1 MKQERVKKA
10 ESISKKL
17 ISEYLIQELQELSHD
32 FGIITV
38 LSVKISQDLSYL
50 DIYVSSL
57 KNSET
62 LTKTLA
68 ENAHHIQHMLGKKI
82 DFIKVPKVRFRYD
95 NSGKSSFNIYR
106 TIQNLDI
113 K

>member
-1 MKQERVKKA
+1 MKLERIKRA
-10 ESISKKL
+10 ESISKK
-17 ISEYLIQELQELSHD
+17 IIREYLIQDLQELSED

-38 LSVKISQDLSYL
+38 LDVKVSQDLSYL

-57 KNSET
+57 KNPDS

-68 ENAHHIQHMLGKKI
+68 EHAHNLQHLLGKKI
-82 DFIKVPKVRFRYD
+82 SFIRVPKVRFRYD
-95 NSGKSSFNIYR
+95 ETWKNSFHIYQ
-106 TIQNLDI
+106 TIQNL